1 MNAIAQTEF
10 NPSLSV
16 INGTIKTTSLK
27 VAEHFGK
34 QHKNVLRSI
43 SMLECSPEFTQ
54 LNFELTS
61 SDVIQPNGGIRKEPS
76 YEMTK
81 DGFTFLAMG
90 FTGKKAAQWKEA
102 YINAFNDMADKL
114 NEKENSGPYITE
126 FEAYKFNK
134 SVKAH
139 CKSDRKAYSYVYGG
153 LYEYYGITT
162 YKHIPAGCLKEA
174 AEIICGI
181 KLINTGAEPTPV
193 QKNLTIAD
201 AVRIMFEI
209 IDAKGEET
217 LTELRKIIRA
227 EERAKIDDEI
237 KKIRETARHDAL
249 IDLFKR
255 MKERTLSCEV
265 LVSIKDNQINEI
277 IPVAY

>member
-1 MNAIAQTEF
+1 MNSISQIELK
-10 NPSLSV
+10 PSLAV

-34 QHKNVLRSI
+34 QHKNVLQSI
-43 SMLECSPEFTQ
+43 SRLECSQNFTG
-54 LNFELTS
+54 LNFKLSEYIDES
-61 SDVIQPNGGIRKEPS
+61 GKSNPY
-76 YEMTK
+76 YEITK
-81 DGFTFLAMG
+81 DGFVFLAMG

-217 LTELRKIIRA
+217 LAELRKIIRA
-227 EERAKIDDEI
+227 EERAKIDGEI